1 MSEKKFTGFFS
12 GLKSLP
18 LTTVDVESVF
28 GPRPSLGGI
37 HYGVDLVATKGSKVF
52 AVADGLVKEVRVQ
65 KDPVTQQVKGWG
77 LFVRIEHG
85 PVSAGGLI
93 ISTLYAHLSTVD
105 SKISVDKVVKAGD
118 LIGQSGGDP
127 NDIGTAG
134 SSTGPHLHF
143 EIRQGNFKLDPLP
156 FIRALQNRLTVDDTF
171 VTAQVIESGR
181 KAKGQSTGALI
192 AGAQRAVGT
201 GAAIS
206 PYIAS
211 LDSFHPSIQYELTRR
226 SYATNTVQTHMPFV
240 RLTSLSTVL
249 PGNSKLDVVYCP
261 SLGPHGEPRIDFED
275 IYTPQD
281 NRSVIGYGTTTVGG
295 VSKRVPVVVD
305 NTTDETDTD
314 ETDAPNIPMP
324 GITSMTTERSTAGP
338 MGTRGGLFK
347 ANVKITAHSV
357 GQLNGLLRYFLRPA
371 TRVILEFG
379 RMSSNLDEEIV
390 PFNWNRSIDK
400 ITDELEPLVTATKDQ
415 RDFIKTHVYG
425 SKGNYDIFIGY
436 VVNFKLNYTG
446 KNTYEIDLT
455 IHSIQQFEVPV
466 RLTGVR
472 SLCSTSI
479 IDDCKVL
486 DISGYFNP
494 DENWRANQ
502 FDQLLAKVSGPN
514 SAELTAWKSQV
525 IELKSSDDKQS
536 AGYLIS
542 WRFFTD
548 VVLNNDQYGLLSI
561 FQLPNNTTDTDERAL
576 LTATKELLSKAL
588 LSPADN
594 SFVDIQPDK
603 LINSQVSWHESL
615 RSIDPGVMLIYNPT
629 ANTDTETTKNKFEEI
644 ARAEKDIVDTVATDI
659 REKIVTNTAVGEFST
674 LGEGNE
680 EIQISSLYKGVWI
693 NTNAIRKAF
702 DGSDTISV
710 ALNKLLMFMNSATDG
725 YWNLQ
730 LLSSDTDSPGVHV
743 VDMGLSKPIN
753 KTVIPAEELFP
764 VPQIDKFLAKPQT
777 DPAEPKYLYQFNR
790 KTRRFQSDDIGSE
803 LLDIKL
809 EASMPQV
816 IAVQAI
822 AGVGGVGQQG
832 TWNAIDVDELKR
844 ITLFPS
850 LYPDC
855 SGQPTSTCAGE
866 TNTELEK
873 IDNELAAAKQLLN
886 SALSPQNLSVAS
898 GTNPIPRGLPE
909 RIAALEKQKDEL
921 TATQNPKFAN
931 LAKSYLN
938 SFGTALVFIEN
949 DKTDMAKKLGESP
962 DNRTTHP
969 FNSSNLTK
977 TTVDLTLPGIG
988 GLQLFQSFSVA
999 RVPNIL
1005 KSGYYIVTKINHEF
1019 TLERG
1024 WITKIQG
1031 RFRYKPQERPRTA
1044 GPALPTSPLATPT
1057 QISFTNPNIFSG
1069 IPVTFPTNTQSP
1081 LFRP

>member
-1 MSEKKFTGFFS
+1 
-12 GLKSLP
+12 
-18 LTTVDVESVF
+18 
-28 GPRPSLGGI
+28 
-37 HYGVDLVATKGSKVF
+37 
-52 AVADGLVKEVRVQ
+52 
-65 KDPVTQQVKGWG
+65 
-77 LFVRIEHG
+77 
-85 PVSAGGLI
+85 
-93 ISTLYAHLSTVD
+93 
-105 SKISVDKVVKAGD
+105 
-118 LIGQSGGDP
+118 
-127 NDIGTAG
+127 
-134 SSTGPHLHF
+134 
-143 EIRQGNFKLDPLP
+143 
-156 FIRALQNRLTVDDTF
+156 
-171 VTAQVIESGR
+171 
-181 KAKGQSTGALI
+181 
-192 AGAQRAVGT
+192 
-201 GAAIS
+201 
-206 PYIAS
+206 
-211 LDSFHPSIQYELTRR
+211 
-226 SYATNTVQTHMPFV
+226 
-240 RLTSLSTVL
+240 
-249 PGNSKLDVVYCP
+249 
-261 SLGPHGEPRIDFED
+261 
-275 IYTPQD
+275 
-281 NRSVIGYGTTTVGG
+281 
-295 VSKRVPVVVD
+295 
-305 NTTDETDTD
+305 
-314 ETDAPNIPMP
+314 
-324 GITSMTTERSTAGP
+324 
-338 MGTRGGLFK
+338 
-347 ANVKITAHSV
+347 
-357 GQLNGLLRYFLRPA
+357 
-371 TRVILEFG
+371 
-379 RMSSNLDEEIV
+379 
-390 PFNWNRSIDK
+390 
-400 ITDELEPLVTATKDQ
+400 
-415 RDFIKTHVYG
+415 
-425 SKGNYDIFIGY
+425 
-436 VVNFKLNYTG
+436 
-446 KNTYEIDLT
+446 
-455 IHSIQQFEVPV
+455 
-466 RLTGVR
+466 
-472 SLCSTSI
+472 
-479 IDDCKVL
+479 
-486 DISGYFNP
+486 
-494 DENWRANQ
+494 
-502 FDQLLAKVSGPN
+502 
-514 SAELTAWKSQV
+514 
-525 IELKSSDDKQS
+525 
-536 AGYLIS
+536 
-542 WRFFTD
+542 
-548 VVLNNDQYGLLSI
+548 
-561 FQLPNNTTDTDERAL
+561 
-576 LTATKELLSKAL
+576 
-588 LSPADN
+588 
-594 SFVDIQPDK
+594 
-603 LINSQVSWHESL
+603 
-615 RSIDPGVMLIYNPT
+615 MLIYNPT

-873 IDNELAAAKQLLN
+873 IETELAAIGRRMSFATDNIERRVDMAAENRERAILETRKTNLIAK
-886 SALSPQNLSVAS
+886 
-898 GTNPIPRGLPE
+898 
-909 RIAALEKQKDEL
+909 
-921 TATQNPKFAN
+921 QNPKFAN

-949 DKTDMAKKLGESP
+949 DKTDMAKKLGKSP

-1031 RFRYKPQERPRTA
+1031 RFRYKPKPQERPRTT

-1057 QISFTNPNIFSG
+1057 QISFTNSNIFSG